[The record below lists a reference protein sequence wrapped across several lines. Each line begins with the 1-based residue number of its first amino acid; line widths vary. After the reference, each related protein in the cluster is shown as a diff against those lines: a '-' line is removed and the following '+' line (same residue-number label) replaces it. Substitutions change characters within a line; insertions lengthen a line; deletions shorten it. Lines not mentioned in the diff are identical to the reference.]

1 MIKGLG
7 GFGDISKMMAAARD
21 MQGRVEEMQAGLD
34 KLTVTGTAGGGLV
47 TATATARGELK
58 ALCIDPTLFRPEDR
72 EAVEDLI
79 VAAINDAR
87 ERADEA
93 KKAEATK
100 MAESFGLPPGMKLPF

>member
-7 GFGDISKMMAAARD
+7 GFGDLSKMMAAARD

-34 KLTVTGTAGGGLV
+34 KLTVTGSAGAGLV

-58 ALCIDPTLFRPEDR
+58 ALSIDPSLFRPEDR

-87 ERADEA
+87 ERAQEA
-93 KKAEATK
+93 QKAEAAR
-100 MAESFGLPPGMKLPF
+100 MAEAFGLPPGMKLPF